1 LIRGWKA
8 NEIIQI
14 PPDKVEQLELECQ
27 FIREKEIAF
36 AREPLVSSVSSVSIP
51 ILNYK
56 KKLLGAVTVVGFS
69 EFIPQTENNELSS
82 YLLEISKK
90 ISGSFGYRLHV
101 NS

>member
-1 LIRGWKA
+1 
-8 NEIIQI
+8 
-14 PPDKVEQLELECQ
+14 VECQ

-36 AREPLVSSVSSVSIP
+36 AREPLVSSVSIP

-82 YLLEISKK
+82 YLIDISKK
-90 ISGSFGYRLHV
+90 ISTSFGYRLNV

>member
-1 LIRGWKA
+1 
-8 NEIIQI
+8 
-14 PPDKVEQLELECQ
+14 VECQ

-36 AREPLVSSVSSVSIP
+36 AREPLVSSVSIP

-82 YLLEISKK
+82 YLIDTSKIIST
-90 ISGSFGYRLHV
+90 SFGYRLNV

>member
-8 NEIIQI
+8 NEISQI
-14 PPDKVEQLELECQ
+14 PPDKVEQLEVECQ

-36 AREPLVSSVSSVSIP
+36 AREPLVSSVSIP

-82 YLLEISKK
+82 YLIDISKK
-90 ISGSFGYRLHV
+90 ISTSFGYRLNV